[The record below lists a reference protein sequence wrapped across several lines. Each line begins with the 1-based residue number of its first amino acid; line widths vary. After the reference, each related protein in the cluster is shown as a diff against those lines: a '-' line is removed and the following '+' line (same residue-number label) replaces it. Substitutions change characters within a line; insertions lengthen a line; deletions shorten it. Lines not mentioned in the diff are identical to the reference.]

1 MENRLSALFRNTF
14 FFLGALLVGGCSVL
28 PKLDSSAQ
36 EKSAAVKM
44 PFETPA
50 STVHELNP
58 DLVFNALAG
67 EIAMQ
72 RGEYELA
79 YQHQLQTA
87 ILAEDAVAAERA
99 TRIAVLLKRDDLA
112 LQALEHWLRLAPN
125 NLAGRQRAVTL
136 YLDAGRPDP
145 AFEQM
150 QAILAISKA
159 SAENGF
165 VPVMAVLSKHKD
177 RAQALDLMQRFQAA
191 HRDDPEAG
199 YALALMSMVWRDY
212 PRAESDI
219 RKVIAEWPEW
229 SKAPILLGRLRK
241 LQDDGAG
248 AINELERAIAR
259 NPNDVGLNSAL
270 ARILVELNEYEKG
283 YRQFLKVLRLAPDDS
298 DTIYSL
304 GVLAVQL
311 KQYAD
316 ARGYFNR
323 LLTAGSHVDD
333 ATYYMGR
340 IEEQNGNSEGAIDWY
355 KRVNGGDFRLE
366 AMARVAQVQA
376 DSGKLQEA
384 LDWIKNL
391 RIQMPEQ
398 SVQLY
403 LMEAKLLAEHGSSAE
418 VLRVYANALE
428 AHQDDHDLLYAR
440 GLYAAEIDRMDIV
453 EHDLRRIIEHDP
465 KNADAL
471 NALGYTFADRSI
483 RLQEADELISKAL
496 ELKPDSP
503 AILDSMG
510 WLQFRL
516 GNLTAAADFLKKAFA
531 ILPDGEIGAHLGE
544 VLWMMRDNAGAEA
557 IWQQVLDRDA
567 DSKHVIETR
576 KRLVR

>member
-1 MENRLSALFRNTF
+1 MSALFRNTF
-14 FFLGALLVGGCSVL
+14 FLFCALLFGGCSAL
-28 PKLDSSAQ
+28 PKLDLSEP
-36 EKSAAVKM
+36 EKAAPVKL
-44 PFETPA
+44 PFETPV
-50 STVHELNP
+50 SSVQELNP

-72 RGEYELA
+72 RGEYALA

-87 ILAEDAVAAERA
+87 MLADDAVAAERA

-112 LQALEHWLRLAPN
+112 LQALEHWIRLAPN
-125 NLAGRQRAVTL
+125 NLAGRQQAVTL
-136 YLDAGRPDP
+136 YLDAGKTDL

-177 RAQALDLMQRFQAA
+177 RALARNLMQRFRAA
-191 HRDDPEAG
+191 HDDDPEAG
-199 YALALMSMVWRDY
+199 YALALMSMIWQDY

-219 RKVIAEWPEW
+219 RKVIADWPEW
-229 SKAPILLGRLRK
+229 SKAHILLARLRK

-248 AINELERAIAR
+248 AINVLERAIAR
-259 NPNDVGLNSAL
+259 NTDDVGLNSAL
-270 ARILVELNEYEKG
+270 ARLLVEVNDYEKG
-283 YRQFLKVLRLAPDDS
+283 YRQFQKVRRLAPEDT

-316 ARGYFNR
+316 ARGYFN
-323 LLTAGSHVDD
+323 LLSTMGSHVDD
-333 ATYYMGR
+333 AAYYMGR
-340 IEEQNGNSEGAIDWY
+340 IEEQEGNSGEAIGWY
-355 KRVNGGDFRLE
+355 KRVKGGDFRLE

-376 DSGKLQEA
+376 DSGKLREA
-384 LDWIKNL
+384 LDWVRNL

-403 LMEAKLLAEHGSSAE
+403 LMEARLLAEHGSSAE
-418 VLRVYANALE
+418 VLGVYASALE
-428 AHQDDHDLLYAR
+428 AHQDDDDLLYAR
-440 GLYAAEIDRMDIV
+440 GLYAAEIGRMDMV
-453 EHDLRRIIEHDP
+453 ESDLRRVIEHNP
-465 KNADAL
+465 NNADAL

-483 RLQEADELISKAL
+483 RFEEAHELISKAL

-510 WLQFRL
+510 WLQYRL
-516 GNLTAAADFLKKAFA
+516 GNLTAASDFLKKAFV

-544 VLWMMRDNAGAEA
+544 VLWMMGDSAGAEA
-557 IWQQVLDRDA
+557 VWQQVLDRDP
-567 DSKHVIETR
+567 DSKHVTETR